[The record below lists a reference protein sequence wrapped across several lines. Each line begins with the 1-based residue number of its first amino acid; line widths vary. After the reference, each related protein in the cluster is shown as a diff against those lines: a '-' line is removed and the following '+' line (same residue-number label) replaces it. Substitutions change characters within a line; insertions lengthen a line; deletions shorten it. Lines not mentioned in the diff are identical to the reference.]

1 MYTLFY
7 ECNSPTIIFSLS
19 LTLCSP
25 LSSSHTHTRTFS
37 LSLTSLL
44 TPTLT
49 FSPGLFGCSYNPTS
63 YNPLSSL
70 RAHLW
75 NIHIWSSQTIS
86 LNSNELKKLLLMDG
100 WMVRML
106 FALSLCF
113 IFLRTNL
120 QNQHFR
126 TIKWMYVSEK
136 VHWSKNCIYF
146 FHSKKKILLKV
157 NNYKFLPKQ
166 GNRLRGFWI
175 YLTCA
180 SIYPLL
186 HLSLQ

>member
-1 MYTLFY
+1 MKQYSEQICTHYFMNAILLQ
-7 ECNSPTIIFSLS
+7 SSSLS

-113 IFLRTNL
+113 IFLRTDL

-126 TIKWMYVSEK
+126 TIKWMFVSEK

-146 FHSKKKILLKV
+146 FHRKKKYFWKLTIISFFQSKEIDC
-157 NNYKFLPKQ
+157 
-166 GNRLRGFWI
+166 GGFE
-175 YLTCA
+175 
-180 SIYPLL
+180 SI
-186 HLSLQ
+186 